1 MRNNSFEINNYYGLL
16 IITLVLL
23 LIGLFMIL
31 SASAAWG
38 YQNQRDLYYFFKRQL
53 VGALIGFFLLAFS
66 ARLNYRIWQSASVV
80 LLILSIGLLLLV
92 FVPGFGY
99 EVNGAKRW
107 LNLGFISFQPSEF
120 SKLALILF
128 AANVLSRQRA
138 RRDLNKYLP
147 ILVATILIGGIVC
160 LQRDLGTAIIIG
172 TIFLVLLFVGGLEIR
187 YCVSLLV
194 IMAVIATIFAV
205 GVEYRRDRL
214 ATFFNPNNDPEGAG
228 YQIRQSLI
236 AFGSG
241 GIFGKGLGKSR
252 QKFFYLPAAY
262 TDFIFA
268 VLGEEMGL
276 IGTSLVTLFY
286 FFFGYFGL
294 RTAIGANDFF
304 GRITAA
310 GICIW
315 VAVQAF
321 INMAAVTHTIPVT
334 GVPLPL
340 ISYGGSSLIF
350 TLWGIGILLSIA
362 KGERGVN
369 VASAYSW
376 RWDRRTRLSRSLRA
390 E

>member
-1 MRNNSFEINNYYGLL
+1 MRKNSFEINYYGLFL
-16 IITLVLL
+16 ITLVLL

-38 YQNQRDLYYFFKRQL
+38 YQNQHDLYYFFKRQL
-53 VGALIGFFLLAFS
+53 IGVLIGFLLLAFS
-66 ARLNYRIWQSASVV
+66 TRLNYRIWQSGSVV

-107 LNLGFISFQPSEF
+107 LDLGFISFQPSEF

-128 AANVLSRQRA
+128 AANVLTRQRA

-147 ILVATILIGGIVC
+147 IFIATVLIGGIVC
-160 LQRDLGTAIIIG
+160 LQRDLGTAIIISA
-172 TIFLVLLFVGGLEIR
+172 IFLVLLFVGGLEIR
-187 YCVSLLV
+187 HCVSLLV
-194 IMAVIATIFAV
+194 IMVVIATIFAI
-205 GVEYRRDRL
+205 GVEYRRARL
-214 ATFFNPNNDPEGAG
+214 ATFFNPDNDPGGAG

-236 AFGSG
+236 AFGNG

-276 IGTSLVTLFY
+276 IGTSLVALLY

-315 VAVQAF
+315 VTVQAF

-362 KGERGVN
+362 KGERGLN
-369 VASAYSW
+369 IASAYNW
-376 RWDRRTRLSRSLRA
+376 RRDRRTRLSRSLRA

>member
-1 MRNNSFEINNYYGLL
+1 MRKNSFEVNYYVLFL
-16 IITLVLL
+16 ITLVLL
-23 LIGLFMIL
+23 LVGLFMIL

-38 YQNQRDLYYFFKRQL
+38 YQSQRDLYYFFKRQL
-53 VGALIGFFLLAFS
+53 IGVLIGLLLLAFS
-66 ARLNYRIWQSASVV
+66 TRLNYRIWQSASLV
-80 LLILSIGLLLLV
+80 LLILSIALLLLT

-107 LNLGFISFQPSEF
+107 LSFGSISFQPSEF

-128 AANVLSRQRA
+128 AADVLTRQRA
-138 RRDLNKYLP
+138 RRDLKKYLP
-147 ILVATILIGGIVC
+147 IFIATILIAGIVC
-160 LQRDLGTAIIIG
+160 LQRDLGTAIIISA
-172 TIFLVLLFVGGLEIR
+172 IFLVLLFVGGLEIR
-187 YCVSLLV
+187 HCVFLLL
-194 IMAVIATIFAV
+194 IMVLIATIFAV
-205 GVEYRRDRL
+205 GAEYRRARL
-214 ATFFNPNNDPEGAG
+214 VTFFNPDNDPGGAG
-228 YQIRQSLI
+228 YQIRQSII
-236 AFGSG
+236 AFGNG

-276 IGTSLVTLFY
+276 IGTSLVALFY

-294 RTAIGANDFF
+294 RTAIRASDFF
-304 GRITAA
+304 GRVVAA

-340 ISYGGSSLIF
+340 LSYGGSSLVF

-362 KGERGVN
+362 KGERGVK
-369 VASAYSW
+369 VASAYNW
-376 RWDRRTRLSRSLRA
+376 RRNWRTRLSRSMRA